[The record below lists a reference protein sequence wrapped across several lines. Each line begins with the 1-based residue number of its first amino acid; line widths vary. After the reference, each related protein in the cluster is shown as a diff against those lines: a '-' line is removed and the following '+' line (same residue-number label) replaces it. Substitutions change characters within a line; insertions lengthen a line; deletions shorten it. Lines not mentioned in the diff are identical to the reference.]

1 KRMKFMKAYLIQLGM
16 EIEPYS

>member
-1 KRMKFMKAYLIQLGM
+1 RMKFMKAYLIQLGM